1 MATCFSILAWKIP
14 WTEGLS
20 RLRSMGLQRVRHDW
34 AHGMS
39 THTHTFFF
47 IFVSIMVYNRI
58 LNIVPCGGYILN
70 NIFRFTQ
77 LSKQVCKGEK
87 VQLSCFLG
95 SVKNK
100 YKEVTQR
107 LTENFKWA
115 LYHHTFFI
123 KGRCSALWLFEA
135 LLRFSAVQ
143 KGSHQAPWLLSLE
156 CGSSKLGSARDL
168 KRL

>member
-1 MATCFSILAWKIP
+1 
-14 WTEGLS
+14 
-20 RLRSMGLQRVRHDW
+20 
-34 AHGMS
+34 
-39 THTHTFFF
+39 
-47 IFVSIMVYNRI
+47 MVYNRI

-107 LTENFKWA
+107 LTENFK
-115 LYHHTFFI
+115 
-123 KGRCSALWLFEA
+123 
-135 LLRFSAVQ
+135 
-143 KGSHQAPWLLSLE
+143 
-156 CGSSKLGSARDL
+156 
-168 KRL
+168 